1 MACADDSYLMD
12 KGRGLLCCHGKKD
25 AIMEKLLAVALGGG
39 IGAALRYAV
48 TLWANAHGGI
58 SFPYG
63 TIIVNLVGSF
73 CIGLL
78 MMFFQSH
85 VTISPLIKLLVIT
98 GILGGFTTFSTFNME
113 WLTLI
118 QTGHMALAF
127 GYGGGTIVGAFCCC
141 WLGVVTGQ
149 LLW

>member
-1 MACADDSYLMD
+1 M
-12 KGRGLLCCHGKKD
+12 LLKKEGVG
-25 AIMEKLLAVALGGG
+25 MEKVLAVAIGGG

-58 SFPYG
+58 TFPYG
-63 TIIVNLVGSF
+63 TMIVNLAGSF

-85 VTISPLIKLLVIT
+85 VNMTPAVKLFAVT

-113 WLTLI
+113 WLTLLRA
-118 QTGHMALAF
+118 GDAALAF

-141 WLGVVTGQ
+141 WLGVVIGQ